1 MTRFAY
7 TARDAR
13 GQLINGLVQAM
24 DVSEAGRQLRSEG
37 KFIVKLA
44 EARGA
49 DIEPQAMTLDERYGR
64 VRRDDVIYFVH
75 QMSVMI
81 ETGVTLGEALE
92 SIADQTPNEHFK
104 AIMQDVSEHVHGGQA
119 FSEALARHSRIF
131 PPLMISLVRA
141 SEASGTMGIM
151 LERIGEY
158 MTKERNT
165 LKAVRG
171 AMVYPCIMLFVAM
184 GVTIFLLTFV
194 LPRFGKIY
202 TSRGAALPA
211 PTQLLLSA
219 SHILTAYWYVWVACI
234 AGAIGFVLYARTRG
248 WGRHAIDWLKLHLP
262 VIGKLMNQLYVTRA
276 MRTMGTMISAGV
288 PMLDMIA
295 ITREVTTNHYF
306 RLLWDTVDDRLRQG
320 SQLSASLGDSRLIPP
335 SVLRMIQSGEK
346 AGRLGVVMDRIA
358 VFTEHDFDESC
369 KQTTQFIE
377 PLMIAFMGSFVGFVA
392 ISLLLPIFSV
402 GRVMAGK

>member
-44 EARGA
+44 AAR
-49 DIEPQAMTLDERYGR
+49 DVDMQSQMLTLDERYR
-64 VRRDDVIYFVH
+64 RIRRDDVIYFVH

-92 SIADQTPNEHFK
+92 SIADQSPNEHFK

-119 FSEALARHSRIF
+119 FSEALARHTKIF
-131 PPLMISLVRA
+131 PPLMLSLVRA

-202 TSRGAALPA
+202 ASRGAALPA
-211 PTQLLLSA
+211 PTQLLLAA
-219 SHILTAYWYVWVACI
+219 SHILTAYWYAW
-234 AGAIGFVLYARTRG
+234 AGCVVGVIGFILYARTRS
-248 WGRHAIDWLKLHLP
+248 WGKRAIDWLKLHLP
-262 VIGKLMNQLYVTRA
+262 VVGKLMNQLYVTRA

-306 RLLWDTVDDRLRQG
+306 RLLWDTVDERLRQG
-320 SQLSASLGDSRLIPP
+320 AQLSSSLGDSKLIPA

-369 KQTTQFIE
+369 KQATQFIE